1 MQTSQ
6 QRLDSTLYCDSPLRS
21 VFYHVIYVRRMLL
34 LLDLPL
40 EGCLQV
46 TLYTNYLIRTLIKA
60 LENFTTL
67 VTYQQMSRNW
77 CCLAARHCFGCY
89 DFKAKWEGQNIG
101 THGQIQWL
109 SSRFEIELDILI
121 EVVRTA
127 STDRD
132 REVFYLALKMK
143 VKLPPWKTP

>member
-1 MQTSQ
+1 MMRNLRTQD
-6 QRLDSTLYCDSPLRS
+6 RLGTNTWTDFPVNDFSVRNGHLLQPQHLITPLKGHVSETLKDPTTLYCERPLRS
-21 VFYHVIYVRRMLL
+21 IFYHVIYVRRMLL

-77 CCLAARHCFGCY
+77 CCLAARHCFGWI
-89 DFKAKWEGQNIG
+89 DFKGKQG
-101 THGQIQWL
+101 
-109 SSRFEIELDILI
+109 D
-121 EVVRTA
+121 
-127 STDRD
+127 
-132 REVFYLALKMK
+132 
-143 VKLPPWKTP
+143 